1 MSQIERCK
9 RCILPTSLPSVKLDE
24 HGICNPCREYE
35 HSMAKW
41 ISTKEKMCKKWEA
54 IVAAAKKK
62 NRRYDCLIPLS
73 GGKDSVYALYVC
85 AKMSGLKCLCITFDN
100 GYMTQHATDNIR
112 RSIDACDADHMTFRL
127 SRPTQLLLYRIY
139 LSRCGSFCAACMR
152 GIFESIEIASR
163 TFKIPLIV
171 FGGGWRVTY
180 LSMLTEIFQGG
191 DQWVFS
197 RVADQQPIIK
207 EAHRLG
213 AVSRFARMPQLFF
226 RIERKLRHWRGPKE
240 VNIYDY
246 MDTDRN
252 DVLKIITKEIGW
264 KQMSSHFEHT
274 DCGLHPVVGHIHGLR
289 FPALSPETAHH
300 AGQVRFGEL
309 TREEAIKLE
318 EELLANQSIPEE
330 LEGFLKE
337 IGISQEEFERYAS
350 DWRSVE
356 HFR

>member
-127 SRPTQLLLYRIY
+127 SRPTQLLLYRMY
-139 LSRCGSFCAACMR
+139 LSRCGSFCPACMR

-163 TFKIPLIV
+163 TFKIPLV
-171 FGGGWRVTY
+171 VLGGGWRVTY

-197 RVADQQPIIK
+197 RVADQQPRI
-207 EAHRLG
+207 EAAHRLG
-213 AVSRFARMPQLFF
+213 AASRFARMPKLFF

-240 VNIYDY
+240 VDIYDY
-246 MDTDRN
+246 MDTDRS
-252 DVLKIITKEIGW
+252 DVLKIITKELGW
-264 KQMSSHFEHT
+264 KQTSSDFEHT
-274 DCGLHPVVGHIHGLR
+274 DCGLHPVVGYIHGLR

-300 AGQVRFGEL
+300 AGQIRFGEL
-309 TREEAIKLE
+309 TREEAIKLD
-318 EELLANQSIPEE
+318 EELLNNRRIPQA
-330 LEGFLKE
+330 L
-337 IGISQEEFERYAS
+337 EEFLEDIGMPKEEFDRHAS
-350 DWRSVE
+350 DWRSAE
-356 HFR
+356 LFR